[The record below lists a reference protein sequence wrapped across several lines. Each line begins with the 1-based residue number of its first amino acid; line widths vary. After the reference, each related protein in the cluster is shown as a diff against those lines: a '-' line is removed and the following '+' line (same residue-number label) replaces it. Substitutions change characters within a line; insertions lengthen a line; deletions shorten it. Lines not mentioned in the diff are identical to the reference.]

1 MNRLLLKGLQ
11 QKRLQEQR
19 LKGLRQNRRQRK
31 RLQMR
36 IIIMMMLVIMIMIAI
51 VMRLKME
58 TMDIPETVEV
68 MMIMSNMT
76 EDIRKAV
83 VDMKRIM
90 KVM

>member
-1 MNRLLLKGLQ
+1 
-11 QKRLQEQR
+11 
-19 LKGLRQNRRQRK
+19 
-31 RLQMR
+31 MR
-36 IIIMMMLVIMIMIAI
+36 IIIMMMLVIMIMIAM